1 MSITQIQ
8 FEPEDFIVEELPLY
22 EPSQI
27 GTHTFFAIRKRNL
40 STLEAINQIARGLHV
55 NARNF
60 GYAGLKDKRAITT
73 QVLSVE
79 GVPPEQVL
87 EMELPGIEVL
97 WAERHE
103 HKLRVGHLRGN
114 RFEITLRDVSPKVL
128 PIIEKEMA
136 RLETEGVPNRF
147 GKQRFGN
154 KHDTH
159 LIGKALVKG
168 EWRKA
173 LGYVL
178 SDETAQFSELAK
190 RVEREKEQGS
200 LEKVVTSIPH
210 RLRKLYLSAYQ
221 ASLFNAILEKRLP
234 NLGKLLDG
242 DIAVKHI
249 NGAPF
254 LVENAT
260 VEQPRADAFEISP
273 SGPIFGYKMR
283 QPAGAVQML
292 ELSLLAEEGV
302 KPAAFR
308 KVAGI
313 RLPGTR
319 RPLRMQMELHQV
331 MAVEVGLRLCF
342 TLPAG
347 GYATVV
353 LDELSDCLAD

>member
-1 MSITQIQ
+1 MSDI
-8 FEPEDFIVEELPLY
+8 FAV
-22 EPSQI
+22 I
-27 GTHTFFAIRKRNL
+27 G
-40 STLEAINQIARGLHV
+40 
-55 NARNF
+55 
-60 GYAGLKDKRAITT
+60 
-73 QVLSVE
+73 
-79 GVPPEQVL
+79 
-87 EMELPGIEVL
+87 
-97 WAERHE
+97 
-103 HKLRVGHLRGN
+103 
-114 RFEITLRDVSPKVL
+114 FEITLRDVSPKVL
-128 PIIEKEMA
+128 PIIEKEMG
-136 RLETEGVPNRF
+136 RLGTEGLPNRF

-283 QPAGAVQML
+283 QPAGAVQTL

-302 KPAAFR
+302 KPAVFAKWQEFGYR
-308 KVAGI
+308 GHADPYACRWNCI
-313 RLPGTR
+313 RLW
-319 RPLRMQMELHQV
+319 LQKWDYASVLHYLQVDMQ
-331 MAVEVGLRLCF
+331 RWF
-342 TLPAG
+342 
-347 GYATVV
+347 
-353 LDELSDCLAD
+353 